1 MPESHLDP
9 VRLREAV
16 LDAVHHEP
24 TDRQLALL
32 NTIRRGEFE
41 VSDHADGLV
50 VTVGDLRIA
59 FDRSEIVT
67 NDE

>member
-1 MPESHLDP
+1 MPVPHLDP
-9 VRLREAV
+9 MRLREVV

-24 TDRQLALL
+24 ADRQLALL
-32 NTIRRGEFE
+32 NAIRRGEFE

-50 VTVGDLRIA
+50 VTVADLRIA
-59 FDRSEIVT
+59 FDRSAIVT